1 MRAPAFWDRA
11 TPSVAARLLQPA
23 GLAYGAVAAARM
35 RRDGERAA
43 VPVVCVGNFTLG
55 GAGKT
60 PTALRI
66 AALLQDAGETPAFLT
81 RGYGGRSRGPVRVD
95 TARHSAAEVGD
106 EPLLLARTAPTV
118 VARERPAGARL
129 AVADG
134 ATVIVMDDGLQN
146 PSLVKDF
153 AIAVVDGETGA
164 GNGLAFPAGPL
175 RAPLSAQW
183 PHVHAVVVL
192 GSGNAG
198 AAVADEGARRGLPI
212 FEARLEPDAAVA
224 ARLKGASVLAFC
236 GIGRP
241 EKFFRTLEACGAA
254 VTVRR
259 SFPDHHGFSGPEI
272 EALVREAEAAC
283 LVLATTEKDAARVQ
297 NDPALRAYSPR
308 LLPVPVTL
316 RLDDEAGFGKL
327 LRDALSRARSSLPRL
342 RTNS

>member
-1 MRAPAFWDRA
+1 MRAPAFWDHP
-11 TPSVAARLLQPA
+11 TLSVPARLLQPA

-35 RRDGERAA
+35 RRNGQRAA

-60 PTALRI
+60 PTALRM
-66 AALLQDAGETPAFLT
+66 AALLQGAGETSVFLT

-95 TARHSAAEVGD
+95 PARHSAAEVGD

-153 AIAVVDGETGA
+153 AIAVVDGEIGV

-198 AAVADEGARRGLPI
+198 AAVADEGGHRGIPI

-224 ARLKGASVLAFC
+224 AQLKGASVLAFC

-272 EALVREAEAAC
+272 EALAREAEAAG

-297 NDPALRAYSPR
+297 NDPALRAYAPR
-308 LLPVPVTL
+308 LLPVPVSL
-316 RLDDEAGFGKL
+316 RLDDETGFRNL

-342 RTNS
+342 RTTS

>member
-1 MRAPAFWDRA
+1 MQAPAFWDRP

-23 GLAYGAVAAARM
+23 GLAYGAIAAARM

-60 PTALRI
+60 PTALRM
-66 AALLQDAGETPAFLT
+66 AALLQDAGETPVCLT

-134 ATVIVMDDGLQN
+134 ATVLVMDDGLQN

-192 GSGNAG
+192 GSGIAG
-198 AAVADEGARRGLPI
+198 AAVADEGARRGLPV

-224 ARLKGASVLAFC
+224 AQLKGASVLAFS

-259 SFPDHHGFSGPEI
+259 SFPDHHGFSGQEL
-272 EALVREAEAAC
+272 EALAREAEAAC
-283 LVLATTEKDAARVQ
+283 LVLATTEKDAARVH
-297 NDPALRAYSPR
+297 NDPALRAYAPR

-316 RLDDEAGFGKL
+316 RLDDGAGFRKL

-342 RTNS
+342 RTNV

>member
-1 MRAPAFWDRA
+1 MRAPGFWDRSA
-11 TPSVAARLLQPA
+11 PSLAAHLLQPI

-35 RRDGERAA
+35 RRAGERAA
-43 VPVVCVGNFTLG
+43 APVVCVGNFTLG

-81 RGYGGRSRGPVRVD
+81 RGYGGRSPGPVRAD
-95 TARHSAAEVGD
+95 LARHSAADVGD
-106 EPLLLARTAPTV
+106 EPLLLARVAPTI
-118 VARERPAGARL
+118 VARDRPAGARL
-129 AVADG
+129 AVTEG
-134 ATVIVMDDGLQN
+134 ASVIVMDDGLQN
-146 PSLVKDF
+146 PSLVKDL
-153 AIAVVDGETGA
+153 AIAVVDGEAGA

-212 FEARLEPDAAVA
+212 FQARLEPDAAVA

-254 VTVRR
+254 VAVRR
-259 SFPDHHGFSGPEI
+259 SFPDHHGFSGQEL
-272 EALVREAEAAC
+272 EALAREAEAAC
-283 LVLATTEKDAARVQ
+283 LVLATTEKDAARVH
-297 NDPALRAYSPR
+297 NDPALRAYAPR

-316 RLDDEAGFGKL
+316 RLDDEAVFGKL
-327 LRDALSRARSSLPRL
+327 LRDALSRAPSSLL
-342 RTNS
+342 A